1 MRNVKIAVFLLSAL
15 LSVSAFADSPGK
27 GGNFVGKPSPEF
39 EAADLNGAKIA
50 SRMIL
55 KSGKAIVLN
64 FWGLRCSACIMEMPH
79 INALKNKYA
88 DRVQVLGINVDG
100 IGGGIL
106 SAQIAKMKI
115 DIGYTVVPD
124 PDFKMVDMFKMG
136 AAPLTI
142 IIDAGGVVRYRHEGY
157 EDGDEIRIEEALIG
171 ALEGGKAS
179 LK

>member
-1 MRNVKIAVFLLSAL
+1 MRKMKLAVILLAAL
-15 LSVSAFADSPGK
+15 LSVSAYADSPGK
-27 GGNFVGKPSPEF
+27 DGNMVGKVSPGF
-39 EAADLNGAKIA
+39 EAADLAGAKIA
-50 SRMIL
+50 SSMIL
-55 KSGKAIVLN
+55 SSGRAIVLN

-79 INALKNKYA
+79 INALKKKYA
-88 DRVQVLGINVDG
+88 DRTQVLGINVDG

-124 PDFKMVDMFKMG
+124 PDFKLVDMFKMG

-157 EDGDEIRIEEALIG
+157 EDGDEVKIEEALKG
-171 ALEGGKAS
+171 ALEAGKAS
-179 LK
+179 SK